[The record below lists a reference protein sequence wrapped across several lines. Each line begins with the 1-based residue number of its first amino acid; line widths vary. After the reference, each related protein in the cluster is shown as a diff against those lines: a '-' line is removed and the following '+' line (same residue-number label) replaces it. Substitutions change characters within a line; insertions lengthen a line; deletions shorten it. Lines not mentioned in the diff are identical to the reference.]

1 MATEKI
7 GKATESPVTVEN
19 AAVNTK
25 TPTGQKNPAEGTQVA
40 TGDKSMT
47 DGKELYTAADFV
59 AAAERLFPDKK
70 SRPSKYSI
78 VAAFRFNGVEQATK
92 EQGIHMIKAFME
104 RTVE

>member
-1 MATEKI
+1 M
-7 GKATESPVTVEN
+7 
-19 AAVNTK
+19 
-25 TPTGQKNPAEGTQVA
+25 
-40 TGDKSMT
+40 
-47 DGKELYTAADFV
+47 